1 MKTNLIFRIVVVVI
15 FCLMFNSNIYSQIVI
30 TKDELPST
38 LGTTWKTLNDTTEN
52 VTVDVGTTGENRRWD
67 FTQSINGIEIKQI
80 VVSLDSTPYRS
91 DFSESNFVIKYEGGL
106 LDLIYSDVF
115 PQIKGDVYFY
125 QKITDTA
132 VYLVGT
138 GFRSS
143 FISGSA
149 HFEPPNAILNF
160 IPTKYGDAW
169 TTKSVFTI
177 VKDTTI
183 MGISG
188 QLKLTVNDSAY
199 SIIDAWGKIV
209 IPLGEFDCLRMKS
222 YVTMNEEITFNDRPI
237 TTKRAR
243 IINYNWI
250 TENYGIVM
258 RIASHTD
265 EQDDNFTDARLCSRM
280 TSFTKIEDYLPD
292 HWNFTANTNNNATVV
307 LPVIANPNIIDTPL
321 ASGDYIGVF
330 TPAGL
335 CCGWSC
341 WQGQNMAITVWGD
354 DDQTP
359 ERDGFLA
366 GEILNYRVY
375 QTNEQKEWT
384 SVEVSYLEGTGF
396 YSQNA
401 IMILNKFNVYEAKT
415 ITLNI
420 NKGWNIFSINVNP
433 SEPNIATVMS
443 PIVDKLVI
451 VKNGAGNTYIPQYSI
466 NTIGNINFKEGYHGY
481 LEEVT
486 SLEITGH
493 PVDPSTP
500 IELKAGW
507 SMISYLPDLPMNAAI
522 AFASI
527 SSQLVI
533 AKDGA
538 GQAYIPAYSIN
549 QIGKTLPGQGYQIYL
564 DKAGTLTYPSGRG
577 HLTED
582 KSDGK
587 TKQNHLQKTYTE
599 HFQFTANTGENAT
612 VVVTADIEPKYSN
625 DTPLEKGDEIGIFT
639 TTDLCCGA
647 IVWEGV
653 NTAIT
658 VWGDDSQ
665 TNSRDGFQAG
675 DTLRFRVWKKSV
687 NVEFLVSVSYRQ
699 GDPRVYQANAF
710 SVLTELIAELATNV
724 TEKGE
729 PVIPL
734 DFNLLQN
741 YPNPF
746 NPTTSISYQLYKDG
760 KVSLKVFNL
769 MGHEIKTLV
778 NEMKKIGTHNVL
790 WNGED
795 NLGKKAPSGIYIYRL
810 EFIDD
815 SKITNNNITR
825 IRKMIFLK

>member
-1 MKTNLIFRIVVVVI
+1 MIYNTIFAQ
-15 FCLMFNSNIYSQIVI
+15 NIIVI

-38 LGTTWKTLNDTTEN
+38 IGTTWTTLNDTTKN
-52 VTVDVGTTGENRRWD
+52 VIIDVGSPGEDQRWN
-67 FTQSINGIEIKQI
+67 FTQSIDGIEIKHT

-91 DFSESNFVIKYEGGL
+91 DFPESDFVIKYEDGL

-125 QKITDTA
+125 QQITDTV
-132 VYLVGT
+132 VYLLGT

-160 IPTKYGDAW
+160 VPTQFGDAW

-183 MGISG
+183 MGVSG

-199 SIIDAWGKIV
+199 SVIDAWGKIV

-222 YVTMNEEITFNDRPI
+222 YVTMNEEVTFNDMSI
-237 TTKRAR
+237 TTKHAR
-243 IINYNWI
+243 VINYNWI
-250 TENYGIVM
+250 TENYGNVM
-258 RIASHTD
+258 RVTSHTG
-265 EQDDNFTDARLCSRM
+265 EQDDNFTDARIYSRM
-280 TSFTKIEDYLPD
+280 ISFTKREDHLPD

-307 LPVIANPNIIDTPL
+307 IPVSANPNINDTPL
-321 ASGDYIGVF
+321 VSGDYVGVF

-354 DDQTP
+354 NDQTP
-359 ERDGFLA
+359 EIDGFLA

-384 SVEVSYLEGTGF
+384 SVEVGYSEGTGF
-396 YSQNA
+396 YSLNA
-401 IMILNKFNVYEAKT
+401 FMILNKFNVYEAKT
-415 ITLNI
+415 IMLNI
-420 NKGWNIFSINVNP
+420 TKGWNIFSINVNP
-433 SEPNIATVMS
+433 SNPNMETVMS

-466 NTIGNINFKEGYHGY
+466 NTIGDINFKEGYQAY
-481 LEEVT
+481 LEAVT
-486 SLEITGH
+486 SMDVTGQA
-493 PVDPSTP
+493 VDPGTP
-500 IELKAGW
+500 IELMAGW
-507 SMISYLPDLPMNAAI
+507 SMISYLPDLPLDATN

-538 GQAYIPAYSIN
+538 GQTYIPAYSIN
-549 QIGKTLPGQGYQIYL
+549 QIGETQPGQGYQVYL
-564 DKAGTLTYPSGRG
+564 DTAGTLIYPSGSG
-577 HLTED
+577 LLTED
-582 KSDGK
+582 RPDGK
-587 TKQNHLQKTYTE
+587 TKQNKLKKTYTE
-599 HFQFTANTGENAT
+599 YFQFTAYTGENAT
-612 VVVTADIEPKYSN
+612 VVVTTDIEPKYSN
-625 DTPLEKGDEIGIFT
+625 GIPLEEGDEIGIFT

-647 IVWEGV
+647 VVWEGV

-665 TNSRDGFQAG
+665 TDSLDGFQTG
-675 DTLRFRVWKKSV
+675 DTLRFRVWKKKV
-687 NVEFLVSVSYRQ
+687 NMEYPVSVSYRPS
-699 GDPRVYQANAF
+699 DPCVYQANGF
-710 SVLTELIAELATNV
+710 SVLTELIVKLATNV
-724 TEKGE
+724 PEKVE
-729 PVIPL
+729 PVVHL

-746 NPTTSISYQLYKDG
+746 NPTTSITYQLCKDG
-760 KVSLKVFNL
+760 KVILKVFNL
-769 MGHEIKTLV
+769 RGQEVKTLV
-778 NEMKKIGTHNVL
+778 NEIKKKGTHSIS
-790 WNGED
+790 WNGE
-795 NLGKKAPSGIYIYRL
+795 NNFGIKIPSGIYIYRI
-810 EFIDD
+810 EFHRLFE
-815 SKITNNNITR
+815 SNQKNNTQ
-825 IRKMIFLK
+825 IRKMALIR